1 MKKIILLVLPVLVVL
16 GFVAVKP
23 STLGSMLSAGDTT
36 KILAPSPEHYS
47 EAALVSAILNQHHYS
62 KIKLDD
68 SLSAEIFDNFINSF
82 DNFHIYFLESDINS
96 FEGYR
101 YQLDDHL
108 KEGNVDFAYEVYKVF
123 RSRFMER
130 MERINPMLAVGFDFG
145 KKEIMD
151 LSPPDKWLATEEEIE
166 EEWRLLLK
174 SQALNLKLAG
184 KDSASI
190 IETVEK
196 RYERY
201 KKVISQYKSEDI
213 FQLYMNS
220 LASSFDPHTSYFS
233 PISAENFEI
242 GMSLSLEGIGARL
255 FSQND
260 YVTFSEI
267 LPGGP
272 AFKSKKLNA
281 GDRIVAVA
289 QENDTTFVNI
299 VGWRTDDAVQLIR
312 GAKGTTV
319 RLQVLPAEAS
329 LTSKPI
335 EVKMVRDKIKL
346 EDQAAS
352 QEIIPFEFKNKNY
365 KIGVITIPSFYRN
378 FEAVRNGEEDFKSTK
393 KDVLK
398 ILEDF
403 NVAGVDGVI
412 VDLRR
417 NGGGSLQEA
426 VELTGL
432 FIPEG
437 PVVQVR
443 NADNSV
449 EILTDPDS
457 DIRYDGPLAVVINRF
472 SASASEIFAAAIQDY
487 KRGIVVGEQTYGKG
501 TVQSLI
507 DLKRFLPEEKAKLGQ
522 LKLTL
527 AKFYRVN
534 GSSTQH
540 LGVSPD
546 IQMPSPF
553 SAEEYGESSQ
563 PNALPWDQIAPTDY
577 IASNYVSENQ
587 INALNKSYQKRTETD
602 EGLVE
607 LIKNIEEIKNEREV
621 NSISLNEEER
631 RKEMEGVGEEGSS
644 SDLSAEIESEEIPEP
659 EKPDE
664 INDVY
669 LKQSIY
675 LIAELISGVG

>member
-1 MKKIILLVLPVLVVL
+1 
-16 GFVAVKP
+16 
-23 STLGSMLSAGDTT
+23 D
-36 KILAPSPEHYS
+36 
-47 EAALVSAILNQHHYS
+47 
-62 KIKLDD
+62 
-68 SLSAEIFDNFINSF
+68 
-82 DNFHIYFLESDINS
+82 
-96 FEGYR
+96 
-101 YQLDDHL
+101 
-108 KEGNVDFAYEVYKVF
+108 GNVEFAYEVFEVF
-123 RSRFMER
+123 RTRFMKR
-130 MERINPMLAVGFDFG
+130 MDRIAPMLATGFDFE
-145 KKEIMD
+145 KEESMD
-151 LSPPDKWLATEEEIE
+151 LSTTKKWLDSEAGIE

-184 KDSASI
+184 KDSTEI
-190 IETVEK
+190 NETVKK
-196 RYERY
+196 RYIHY
-201 KKVISQYKSEDI
+201 KRVISQYKSEDI

-220 LASSFDPHTSYFS
+220 LSSSFDPHTSYFS
-233 PISAENFEI
+233 PVSAENFEI

-260 YVTFSEI
+260 YVTFLEI

-272 AFKSKKLNA
+272 AFKSEKLNT
-281 GDRIVAVA
+281 GDRIIAVA
-289 QENDTTFVNI
+289 QESDTSFVNI

-312 GAKGTTV
+312 GPKGTVV
-319 RLQVLPAEAS
+319 RIQVLPAEAS

-335 EVKMVRDKIKL
+335 IVKMVRDKIKL

-352 QEIIPFEFKNKNY
+352 QKIIPFEFKDKNY
-365 KIGVITIPSFYRN
+365 NIGVITVPSFYRN
-378 FEAVRNGEEDFKSTK
+378 FEAVRNGDDDFRSTK

-403 NVAGVDGVI
+403 KNVGVDGVI

-443 NADNSV
+443 NADNSMEV
-449 EILTDPDS
+449 LDDPDS
-457 DIRYDGPLAVVINRF
+457 GIRYDGPLAVVINRF

-487 KRGIVVGEQTYGKG
+487 KRGILVGEQTYGKG

-507 DLKRFLPEEKAKLGQ
+507 DLKRFLPEEEAKLGQ

-546 IQMPSPF
+546 IELPSPF

-563 PNALPWDQIAPTDY
+563 PNALAWDQIASTEY
-577 IASNYVSENQ
+577 IASNYISENQ
-587 INALNKSYQKRTETD
+587 VKALTKSYQNRMKTD
-602 EGLVE
+602 EDLLE
-607 LIKNIEEIKNEREV
+607 LINNIDEIKNEREI
-621 NSISLNEEER
+621 NSISLNEAER
-631 RKEMEGVGEEGSS
+631 RKEMKEAGEEGSS
-644 SDLSAEIESEEIPEP
+644 SNLSAEIEDDEIPAEV
-659 EKPDE
+659 KPDE
-664 INDVY
+664 IKDVY

-675 LIAELISGVG
+675 LLAELISGVG